1 MGKLTRESW
10 IIMALAVA
18 IVAAAVAFVYRP
30 QGQKLEELRTK
41 IASVET
47 SLQADSQKAAV
58 VPELLR
64 QIEAMKRRY
73 KDFDRK
79 LPKTKE
85 LGGFL
90 AEITNNLAE
99 ENLAEPTIE
108 PRNPAA
114 EELYHTL
121 PIVMRC
127 RGSYLAVA
135 SFLKRIDR
143 MQRLTRVH
151 TLRIN
156 KQKAEESLSIEMQLN
171 IYYTES

>member
-10 IIMALAVA
+10 LIMAAAIA
-18 IVAAAVAFVYRP
+18 IVAAAVVFVYRP
-30 QGQKLEELRTK
+30 QGRKLEELRTK
-41 IASVET
+41 IASMEA
-47 SLQADSQKAAV
+47 SLQADSEKASV

-90 AEITNNLAE
+90 GEITSNLSE
-99 ENLAEPTIE
+99 EQLSEPTIE
-108 PRNPAA
+108 PRSPAT

-121 PIVMRC
+121 PIIMRC

-135 SFLKRIDR
+135 SFLKRING

-151 TLRIN
+151 TLRVH
-156 KQKAEESLSIEMQLN
+156 KLPAEEPLRIEMQLN

>member
-108 PRNPAA
+108 PR
-114 EELYHTL
+114 
-121 PIVMRC
+121 
-127 RGSYLAVA
+127 
-135 SFLKRIDR
+135 
-143 MQRLTRVH
+143 
-151 TLRIN
+151 RIN